1 MKKPQAAG
9 SVDPEVFLRL
19 KEYAEADERSLAQI
33 VEESIN
39 NGIGFVEKRLKEAG
53 RLPKTKK
60 PMAKSAKDNLSTI
73 MTRQDYPLAV

>member
-53 RLPKTKK
+53 RLPKK
-60 PMAKSAKDNLSTI
+60 PASKSRTVSTI